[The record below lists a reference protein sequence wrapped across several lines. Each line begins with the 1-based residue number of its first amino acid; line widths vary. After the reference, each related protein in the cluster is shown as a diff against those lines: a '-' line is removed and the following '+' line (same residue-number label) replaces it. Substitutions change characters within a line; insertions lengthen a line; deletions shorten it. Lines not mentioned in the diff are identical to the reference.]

1 MKDAAMLS
9 RRLFAG
15 CALCAGL
22 GLIAAPGGAQTAV
35 TRTVLRQVPLEG
47 TNMVT
52 IQAFVDLAPGALI
65 ARHTHPGQEGSVVL
79 DGALNFE
86 IDGQPL
92 TLSKGDSFLVPAGVP
107 HGGTNGPAATRL
119 FATYVV
125 DKDKPLASPA

>member
-1 MKDAAMLS
+1 MLS

-22 GLIAAPGGAQTAV
+22 GLIAEPGGAQTAV

-86 IDGQPL
+86 IDGHPL
-92 TLSKGDSFLVPAGVP
+92 ALSKGDSFLVPAGVP